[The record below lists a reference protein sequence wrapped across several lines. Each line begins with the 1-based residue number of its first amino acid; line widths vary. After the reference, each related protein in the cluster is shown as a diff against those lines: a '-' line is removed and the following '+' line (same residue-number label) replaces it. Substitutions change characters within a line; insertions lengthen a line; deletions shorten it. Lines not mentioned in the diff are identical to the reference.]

1 MIVALKRSGVLSNKS
16 GGMKTLVHISF
27 PEQYAAGHAVK
38 LSVTENRT
46 HGLRQDMPRK
56 YRFEQDS
63 STEQEQRLRSA
74 RAVSLF
80 TLVFSIFVSALVY
93 FKNEN
98 LDISDYLLIFLSPLG
113 LSLIAY
119 FVVLHNDPESSD

>member
-1 MIVALKRSGVLSNKS
+1 MSKRTMS
-16 GGMKTLVHISF
+16 TA
-27 PEQYAAGHAVK
+27 EQKHR
-38 LSVTENRT
+38 S
-46 HGLRQDMPRK
+46 
-56 YRFEQDS
+56 
-63 STEQEQRLRSA
+63 RSA

-80 TLVFSIFVSALVY
+80 TLVFSIFVSALIY